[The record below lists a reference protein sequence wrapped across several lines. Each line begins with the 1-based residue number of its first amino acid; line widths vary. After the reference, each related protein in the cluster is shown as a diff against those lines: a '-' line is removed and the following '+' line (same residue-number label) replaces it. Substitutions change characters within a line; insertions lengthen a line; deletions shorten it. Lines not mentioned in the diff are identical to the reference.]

1 MIPDN
6 FGALEKGF
14 SSTNAKVFVL
24 PVGYEGTVTYGKG
37 ASKGPKAM
45 IEASKNM
52 ELYDEEL
59 DSEPYLAGIHTL
71 NDLSVKKDNVEKAI
85 EKVENSVK
93 NWINKNKFPVVLGG
107 EHSISLGAVRAF
119 KEKFNDLSVLQI
131 DAHSDL
137 RDSYDKSKFN
147 HACVMRRIV
156 ELCPIVQVGIRSQ
169 DISEVEFI
177 KEKKLK
183 NIFYAKDI
191 YDNDRWF
198 DKAIGGLSSNVYLTI
213 DLDGLDPSIMPST
226 GTPEPGGLSW
236 YGLLKFLRKVFSEK
250 NIVGFDVVE
259 LAPNKN
265 NVAPDFMAAKLVY
278 KIIGYKFKK

>member
-198 DKAIGGLSSNVYLTI
+198 DKDIGGLSSNVYLTI